1 MQKSINR
8 NTPVLIFLVFYLLS
22 CALQAQ
28 NLQSVHTDKAEP
40 QNFPVDSIFVRYL
53 DSNQYYAKRNRKLQY
68 LYLDSARYY
77 LDKVSKPR
85 YKAVFYN
92 NLGDYY
98 LKTRYLDSS
107 LIYQTKAMKLVKD
120 YNIKDL
126 LGAVNF
132 GLGYYYFRV
141 DNYDSALYYFRQ
153 NIKFYTTIDSIYL
166 KSPRKYNLGRIN
178 NNIGSIF
185 LNKGEYDSAI
195 VHYYKALN
203 IYQEMDSTYDVSYI
217 LNNLGSIYY
226 YHKDYEKALENYTQA
241 LKTIIR
247 FSGNKK
253 LVRRASIYLN
263 MGNCYKALDQLDTAM
278 AYYEKAMAIRKNSGP
293 PSAVAGLHDNIGN
306 IKKAKGDYKG
316 AMQEYRTSLKIR
328 EKIGAKR
335 WLASSYGNIGLLFV
349 KMGKNREAIPYLK
362 RAVEIADS
370 NSFVEIAL
378 ICREGL
384 SVAYRNLGNYKKAYE
399 TYVQYS
405 EQNDSVHRIELEEKL
420 NYYKE
425 LFEAEK
431 KDRLIQKLEEEQK
444 LADLNN
450 EKQKILVEKQTLIS
464 NSLIVFSSLL
474 LTMMFFIY
482 RYFKMKRKADKEMH
496 LRKEQLNKQKT
507 LDLMKELEV
516 STIKSFMEG
525 QEKERARI
533 AGDLHDRLGSLL
545 STVKLHFNSL
555 EPILTKDP
563 EAAKNYRYA
572 IELLDKSVE
581 EVRAVSRNLTQG
593 VLTQFGLLAAVENMR
608 DAINSARKVKM
619 TVINSGMQTRLKS
632 ETEIALFRVIQELV
646 TNVIRHAQTDEIF
659 VQFVGADD
667 RLNIIV
673 EDHGIGF
680 DKDNIKSE
688 GIGLNNLKERIES
701 IGGEFTIDSIPGE
714 GTTIIIDIP
723 YETAA

>member
-1 MQKSINR
+1 M
-8 NTPVLIFLVFYLLS
+8 
-22 CALQAQ
+22 
-28 NLQSVHTDKAEP
+28 E
-40 QNFPVDSIFVRYL
+40 
-53 DSNQYYAKRNRKLQY
+53 
-68 LYLDSARYY
+68 
-77 LDKVSKPR
+77 
-85 YKAVFYN
+85 
-92 NLGDYY
+92 
-98 LKTRYLDSS
+98 
-107 LIYQTKAMKLVKD
+107 
-120 YNIKDL
+120 
-126 LGAVNF
+126 
-132 GLGYYYFRV
+132 
-141 DNYDSALYYFRQ
+141 
-153 NIKFYTTIDSIYL
+153 
-166 KSPRKYNLGRIN
+166 
-178 NNIGSIF
+178 
-185 LNKGEYDSAI
+185 
-195 VHYYKALN
+195 
-203 IYQEMDSTYDVSYI
+203 
-217 LNNLGSIYY
+217 
-226 YHKDYEKALENYTQA
+226 
-241 LKTIIR
+241 
-247 FSGNKK
+247 
-253 LVRRASIYLN
+253 
-263 MGNCYKALDQLDTAM
+263 
-278 AYYEKAMAIRKNSGP
+278 IRKAYGP
-293 PSAVAGLHDNIGN
+293 YSAVAGLHDNIGN
-306 IKKAKGDYKG
+306 IKKAKGDFKG
-316 AMQEYRTSLKIR
+316 ALKEYQTALEIR
-328 EKIGAKR
+328 KKLGSKR

-349 KMGKNREAIPYLK
+349 KMKKNHDALPYL
-362 RAVEIADS
+362 RHAIEIADS
-370 NSFVEIAL
+370 NAFVEIAL
-378 ICREGL
+378 TCREGL
-384 SVAYRNLGNYKKAYE
+384 SIAYRNLGNYKKAYE

-405 EQNDSVHRIELEEKL
+405 EQNDSVHRVELEEKL
-420 NYYKE
+420 NYYKQ

-474 LTMMFFIY
+474 LMVIFFIY
-482 RYFKMKRKADKEMH
+482 RYFKMKRKADEEMH
-496 LRKEQLNKQKT
+496 LRKEQINKQKT

-581 EVRAVSRNLTQG
+581 EVRAVSRNLTKG

-619 TVINSGMQTRLKS
+619 TVINSGMETRLKS
-632 ETEIALFRVIQELV
+632 ETEITLFRVIQELV

-688 GIGLNNLKERIES
+688 GIGLNNLKERVES